1 MSSLDTGSMP
11 PRHDRAGR
19 CRSFELEVAVLDKP
33 ALLGLGG
40 FIMFDDGSGPLFPF
54 RFS

>member
-1 MSSLDTGSMP
+1 MSSLDTGGMP

-19 CRSFELEVAVLDKP
+19 CRSFELEVAVPDKP
-33 ALLGLGG
+33 ALVRLGG
-40 FIMFDDGSGPLFPF
+40 FFMFERGSGPLFPF